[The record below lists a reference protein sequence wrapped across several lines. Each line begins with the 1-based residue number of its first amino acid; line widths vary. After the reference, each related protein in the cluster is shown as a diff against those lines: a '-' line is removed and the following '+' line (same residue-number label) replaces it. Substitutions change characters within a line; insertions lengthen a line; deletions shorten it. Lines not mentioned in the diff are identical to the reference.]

1 MAVLNRKL
9 FNRGGPV
16 SSRGVG
22 ITSGLVPV
30 QKFQEGGKVS
40 RLGAL
45 SPALLDFGGRLL
57 ASKSLQGGVT
67 GGLDILGQSLSG
79 SAPSF
84 AAGLQTYRA
93 GQQTEKDDDTYWAY
107 NTETE
112 TYDRV
117 TDETFKPGIHTKD
130 VPKQDDVSETSNE
143 KRLWLET
150 DPTPKDP
157 PSVED
162 LTTMG
167 TFQEFLKKIDKIKS
181 DDPPSYT
188 EETVNV
194 FTLDKDKEFTVP
206 NQITKFTEGNNVTFK
221 DSNNESITGD
231 QFIYAGGDAEEN
243 MWVYD
248 KNLGHSNYIKTSD
261 YDSTMHRKEAPEILK
276 GFEYTSI
283 DDIDGKKYAIFTN
296 PALEGDAAVKKVE
309 IGNADP
315 ETVKQGS
322 VLDNTFQGL
331 DGFEYEKY
339 VDDDDGLV
347 KARKIPGQLDKDDDP
362 SKQFADKTMVKGTVT
377 ITNDD
382 GGDQIIPASFIQ
394 TDLGDIIIDPIK
406 GSPTYGKRVLLS
418 EWLKTND
425 NPGFSI
431 EPNIPKEMNAEEL
444 LDLKKGEFNLET
456 EQTYIKNI
464 FAGAESNGGIQSGN
478 NKKIQDANQLLS
490 MIDISTTGSYAD
502 QRNAMLRL
510 LQTFDLDEAGI
521 DLYNKFEAAI
531 KGGSIPATEVVSA
544 LSQSGILNRAMA
556 WSQQLNNTEVGLLTK
571 SGNQLFLTKEG
582 QILLATINKRDA
594 EIKQKTYR
602 IYLDGMKNKKDK
614 FDLAV
619 EMEEYRQKAYDE
631 FGNSDEMKKAIA
643 TINGITGIQGLD
655 FFAAE
660 PDITIEGKKIKL
672 GDAYKDGSLVFG
684 GYADTKTQQFLS
696 PDGKLIRPPRPNL
709 PLYFIKIKGKDNKF
723 TYHVKQ
729 FEINPEQE

>member
-1 MAVLNRKL
+1 
-9 FNRGGPV
+9 
-16 SSRGVG
+16 
-22 ITSGLVPV
+22 
-30 QKFQEGGKVS
+30 
-40 RLGAL
+40 
-45 SPALLDFGGRLL
+45 
-57 ASKSLQGGVT
+57 
-67 GGLDILGQSLSG
+67 
-79 SAPSF
+79 
-84 AAGLQTYRA
+84 
-93 GQQTEKDDDTYWAY
+93 
-107 NTETE
+107 
-112 TYDRV
+112 
-117 TDETFKPGIHTKD
+117 
-130 VPKQDDVSETSNE
+130 
-143 KRLWLET
+143 
-150 DPTPKDP
+150 
-157 PSVED
+157 
-162 LTTMG
+162 
-167 TFQEFLKKIDKIKS
+167 
-181 DDPPSYT
+181 
-188 EETVNV
+188 
-194 FTLDKDKEFTVP
+194 
-206 NQITKFTEGNNVTFK
+206 
-221 DSNNESITGD
+221 
-231 QFIYAGGDAEEN
+231 

-296 PALEGDAAVKKVE
+296 PALEGDASVKKVE

-425 NPGFSI
+425 NPDFSI

-510 LQTFDLDEAGI
+510 LRTFDLDEAGI

-602 IYLDGMKNKKDK
+602 IYLEGMKNKKDK